1 MRGLCLWHIY
11 PQQRSR
17 GLGFMWNEP
26 GISRKTRSRR
36 ELGHVILETSLSLLF
51 FFFFLS
57 LHVSQSG
64 PCRFVMWQT
73 AYVEYLMWTERT
85 AEHCRNQNISP
96 DFPSL
101 VLPAPF
107 PALSLRFMAE
117 FHEDF
122 FPESAY
128 VSASEAHYS
137 MKQPRPV
144 YWRKRRPLCFLP
156 LLVPT
161 LTYPSVCLDWP
172 VWAPGQRTE

>member
-51 FFFFLS
+51 FFLS
-57 LHVSQSG
+57 LSPCKPVGSVPFCHVAKGLCWIFNGKWEDSWTLS
-64 PCRFVMWQT
+64 
-73 AYVEYLMWTERT
+73 ESKYLTR
-85 AEHCRNQNISP
+85 
-96 DFPSL
+96 FPSL

-156 LLVPT
+156 LLVST
-161 LTYPSVCLDWP
+161 LTYPSVSLDWP